1 MKRKAP
7 EKQCPDC
14 GEMCHAR
21 RSSCKD
27 CGFIFFKKKQAVQE
41 ELAKNWRNLK
51 AGDVIKC
58 IAGSGTYYASKDKE
72 GEKIMM
78 GQKGMFE
85 VVEIHDENKRS
96 CGIIGRKIFA
106 GRVRSSYREY
116 IYMGEPYFD
125 KAFSLHKRPHKIRVI
140 KLKEESV

>member
-27 CGFIFFKKKQAVQE
+27 CGFIFFKKKQAVQ
-41 ELAKNWRNLK
+41 
-51 AGDVIKC
+51 
-58 IAGSGTYYASKDKE
+58 
-72 GEKIMM
+72 
-78 GQKGMFE
+78 GMFE